1 VYDCDGKV
9 KEVYDTGFDGEPY
22 TPVSVSEA
30 LSGSIPSVKNVIWPS
45 IRHELHPD
53 DGGENKRFLLPVTHP
68 KTGATGYVDFQSAT
82 ASNPTASGGCNYAG
96 ENVSVNAPIS
106 GGNWR
111 SKPSENS
118 RFTFRPD
125 NVVKQMSMLRLEF
138 RDLDVFE
145 GVWGLTPWPDAI
157 VDRNGSKETIET
169 DDAPN
174 IQAIHSLI
182 PDNVVYAYYFK
193 IPDEITHLYR
203 NAGGG
208 TACHAARF
216 TGYTIEPGPCCSGC
230 VEEEEEVEEVVVDY
244 KCPELLTT
252 GMRTLREDDAVIAL
266 PMSGFDLISVSVD
279 SLRGETTVT
288 TMDGTGTLPV
298 GVSASWSSNGPDTAL
313 GPVTVAVATNTIS
326 QANVTWVSRQQ
337 RGNMV
342 PVQMCDI
349 GASFTS
355 YVNPIGPKTQ
365 TLGNGVTVAT
375 SVRPGFYGMLITDA
389 AGVPGTLT
397 FSEPSDIVL
406 GIHFLL
412 LYGQNHAA
420 KIPEGIDL
428 VWLDERFM
436 TWDPSTRMVRVSLP
450 VQWGDTNPTGVRP
463 APSTAKFSGKNV
475 TSLTFG
481 GPTGTTE
488 TSNGLELDYLAV
500 TVDKDVK
507 FIRNTILDANGNQLC
522 SRDQT
527 LDGKPYFVTGTAEP
541 CQHNAG
547 PGSIFS

>member
-1 VYDCDGKV
+1 MLLMAASASARSWSFTMSSTKCFDDVGCEAFILMDRREDGTEHYFVRKICKGLDGVRITYDLELDGQTPYTPLGEVLPVQTGSGDCSATVFIKDFFDLAPEGQVILDETDNEKFCATPFLRHFVYDCDGKV

-174 IQAIHSLI
+174 IRAIHSLI

-252 GMRTLREDDAVIAL
+252 GMKTLREDDAVVAL
-266 PMSGFDLISVSVD
+266 PMTGFDLISVSVD

-288 TMDGTGTLPV
+288 TMDGTGTL
-298 GVSASWSSNGPDTAL
+298 
-313 GPVTVAVATNTIS
+313 
-326 QANVTWVSRQQ
+326 R
-337 RGNMV
+337 
-342 PVQMCDI
+342 
-349 GASFTS
+349 
-355 YVNPIGPKTQ
+355 
-365 TLGNGVTVAT
+365 
-375 SVRPGFYGMLITDA
+375 
-389 AGVPGTLT
+389 
-397 FSEPSDIVL
+397 
-406 GIHFLL
+406 
-412 LYGQNHAA
+412 
-420 KIPEGIDL
+420 
-428 VWLDERFM
+428 
-436 TWDPSTRMVRVSLP
+436 
-450 VQWGDTNPTGVRP
+450 
-463 APSTAKFSGKNV
+463 
-475 TSLTFG
+475 
-481 GPTGTTE
+481 
-488 TSNGLELDYLAV
+488 
-500 TVDKDVK
+500 
-507 FIRNTILDANGNQLC
+507 
-522 SRDQT
+522 
-527 LDGKPYFVTGTAEP
+527 
-541 CQHNAG
+541 
-547 PGSIFS
+547 